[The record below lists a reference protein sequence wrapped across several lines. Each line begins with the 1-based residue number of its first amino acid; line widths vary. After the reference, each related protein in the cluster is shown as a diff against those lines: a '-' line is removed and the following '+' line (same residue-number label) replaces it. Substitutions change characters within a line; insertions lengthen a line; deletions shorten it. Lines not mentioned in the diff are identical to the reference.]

1 MALHRDDVIRAA
13 LDLLDEVGLERL
25 TTRALTER
33 LGVAPGA
40 LYWHVRSKREL
51 LAAMA
56 DAVVAPAFTTT
67 GNNRPDGDGPGGET
81 DTDADWAE
89 KGWTEEGWAGRTQAF
104 AHRLRAAL
112 LGRRDG
118 ARLVSGYL
126 VPGTAT
132 LGAVEEGL
140 ALMRSQGLTLGQAA
154 VLGHAVTS
162 YVIGFVLQ
170 EQTGNQ
176 NGDRGTDGDGD
187 GGGMPGI
194 DPARYPNLVQWQT
207 EQTEQAGQAGQGAS
221 PGGPFAAGLA
231 LLTAGLAAGLD

>member
-1 MALHRDDVIRAA
+1 MALHREDVITAA
-13 LDLLDEVGLERL
+13 LELLDEVGLERL

-56 DAVVAPAFTTT
+56 DAVVAPVFTT
-67 GNNRPDGDGPGGET
+67 PDSGA
-81 DTDADWAE
+81 DTRGAGA
-89 KGWTEEGWAGRTQAF
+89 GWAGRTRAF
-104 AHRLRAAL
+104 AHRLRGAL
-112 LGRRDG
+112 LERRDG

-126 VPGTAT
+126 VPGAAT

-140 ALMRSQGLTLGQAA
+140 ALMRAEGLALGQAA

-170 EQTGNQ
+170 EQARSAG
-176 NGDRGTDGDGD
+176 GDSVGGDGSSGD
-187 GGGMPGI
+187 GGGAVAGF
-194 DPARYPNLVQWQT
+194 DPARYPNLVQWQA
-207 EQTEQAGQAGQGAS
+207 EQDGPDAS
-221 PGGPFAAGLA
+221 FAAGLA
-231 LLTAGLAAGLD
+231 LLTAGPAAGLG

>member
-1 MALHRDDVIRAA
+1 MALHRDDVVAAA
-13 LDLLDEVGLERL
+13 LDLLDEVGLDRL

-51 LAAMA
+51 LGAMA
-56 DAVVAPAFTTT
+56 DAVVAPAFAAA
-67 GNNRPDGDGPGGET
+67 PVPGGQ
-81 DTDADWAE
+81 A
-89 KGWTEEGWAGRTQAF
+89 GWAARTEAF

-126 VPGTAT
+126 APGAAT

-140 ALMRSQGLTLGQAA
+140 ALMRAEGLALAQAA

-170 EQTGNQ
+170 EQAAGA
-176 NGDRGTDGDGD
+176 GD
-187 GGGMPGI
+187 GGSGPGF
-194 DPARYPNLVQWQT
+194 DPGRYPNLLQWQA
-207 EQTEQAGQAGQGAS
+207 EQAQQAGRGA
-221 PGGPFAAGLA
+221 GGPGAPFDAGLA
-231 LLTAGLAAGLD
+231 LLTAGLAAGLG

>member
-1 MALHRDDVIRAA
+1 MALHRDDVVAAA
-13 LDLLDEVGLERL
+13 LDLLDEVGLDRL

-51 LAAMA
+51 LGAMA
-56 DAVVAPAFTTT
+56 DAVVAPAFAAA
-67 GNNRPDGDGPGGET
+67 PVPGGQ
-81 DTDADWAE
+81 A
-89 KGWTEEGWAGRTQAF
+89 GWAARTEAF

-126 VPGTAT
+126 APGAAT

-140 ALMRSQGLTLGQAA
+140 ALMRAEGLALAQAA

-170 EQTGNQ
+170 EQAA
-176 NGDRGTDGDGD
+176 RAED
-187 GGGMPGI
+187 GGGGGGPGF
-194 DPARYPNLVQWQT
+194 DPGRYPNLLQWQA
-207 EQTEQAGQAGQGAS
+207 EQARQAGPGA
-221 PGGPFAAGLA
+221 PFDAGLA
-231 LLTAGLAAGLD
+231 LLTAGLAAGLG